1 MLYARTWCVVLLK
14 FAQQLHASIQ
24 VDDSDLLPVLHTQ
37 AGPRTIRHPGDIHRL
52 PSHLGRPLQPPD
64 EVTVEEEG
72 VAVPQGGK
80 KGVRWS
86 RELEEVKSIPSHR
99 QEEEEEEKEEARVI
113 NPTPPSV
120 GD

>member
-1 MLYARTWCVVLLK
+1 M
-14 FAQQLHASIQ
+14 
-24 VDDSDLLPVLHTQ
+24 LPVLHTQ

-52 PSHLGRPLQPPD
+52 PSRLGRPVQPPD

-72 VAVPQGGK
+72 VAVPRGGK

-99 QEEEEEEKEEARVI
+99 QEEEEEEEEEEEKGEGEARVI